1 MTQSSIQAYE
11 NAKRAGQTESTNA
24 QNVINNGDTTDQQI
38 AAEKTKVEE
47 KYNSLKQAIAGLT
60 QTWHHYKLQKLSC
73 KMILISQRV
82 RLV

>member
-24 QNVINNGDTTDQQI
+24 QNVINNGDATDQQI

-47 KYNSLKQAIAGLT
+47 KIMA
-60 QTWHHYKLQKLSC
+60 
-73 KMILISQRV
+73 
-82 RLV
+82 